1 MKKNHIISWIVQII
15 VAAILCYPAWGK
27 LTSSTVE
34 VELFTVLGME
44 PHGRYI
50 IGLLE
55 SLAII
60 LLMIPRSAV
69 WGAFLAL
76 CIMSGAFLAHA
87 TKIGFLGELTI
98 VSSMLWVVIL
108 GSVAI
113 LALRNQEIP
122 FLRDAFARSTTP
134 HEDDGTGNK

>member
-1 MKKNHIISWIVQII
+1 MKKNNTLSWILQII

-27 LTSSTVE
+27 LTSSPVE
-34 VELFTVLGME
+34 VELFTILGME

-55 SLAII
+55 SLAIV
-60 LLMIPRSAV
+60 LLLIPASAV

-76 CIMSGAFLAHA
+76 CIMSGAFIAHA
-87 TKIGFLGELTI
+87 TKIGFGGELTI
-98 VSSMLWVVIL
+98 VSSMLWIVIL
-108 GSVAI
+108 GSLAI
-113 LALRNQEIP
+113 LALRNHEIP

-134 HEDDGTGNK
+134 HETDGTDSK

>member
-1 MKKNHIISWIVQII
+1 
-15 VAAILCYPAWGK
+15 
-27 LTSSTVE
+27 
-34 VELFTVLGME
+34 ME

-60 LLMIPRSAV
+60 LLIIPASAV
-69 WGAFLAL
+69 WGAFLTL

-87 TKIGFLGELTI
+87 TKIGFGGELTI

-108 GSVAI
+108 GSTAI

-122 FLRDAFARSTTP
+122 LLRDAFARSTTP
-134 HEDDGTGNK
+134 HKNDGTASK